1 MIAIDNLISR
11 GPHDSCHELMEP
23 HRRKGARKSTTQR
36 SKPTSSNT
44 PSGLAYPHIDLTDSN
59 RGGHDMRLL
68 PFVSIENRQL
78 HLSDTNN
85 RWRSGRGV
93 AVALGRRVNTP
104 QIAYRVAI
112 CPRGNLPY
120 IQITSIVL
128 PYSQSTKYLL

>member
-1 MIAIDNLISR
+1 
-11 GPHDSCHELMEP
+11 
-23 HRRKGARKSTTQR
+23 
-36 SKPTSSNT
+36 
-44 PSGLAYPHIDLTDSN
+44 
-59 RGGHDMRLL
+59 MRLL

-78 HLSDTNN
+78 HLSHTNN

-120 IQITSIVL
+120 IQITYTGPVA
-128 PYSQSTKYLL
+128 YSDPLRLREKCQYKQLSL

>member
-1 MIAIDNLISR
+1 
-11 GPHDSCHELMEP
+11 
-23 HRRKGARKSTTQR
+23 
-36 SKPTSSNT
+36 
-44 PSGLAYPHIDLTDSN
+44 
-59 RGGHDMRLL
+59 MRLL

-78 HLSDTNN
+78 HLSHTNN

-120 IQITSIVL
+120 IQIYPISNTIIFSTFL
-128 PYSQSTKYLL
+128 ANFGGFLLKQHGMPYYADYIADQP